1 MTLTQS
7 LIEKEKRYCAQNYSP
22 LPVVLNKAQGVWVWD
37 VEGKKYLDMVSA
49 YSAVSL
55 GHSHPRIVKTLI
67 EQSQKLCLSSR
78 AFYAEALCHFLE
90 KICEMSGMDMALPM
104 NTGAEAVETAIK
116 AARRWGYFVKKIPS
130 GKAEIIVANNN
141 FHGRTTTI
149 ISFSSEDTYKEGFD
163 PYTPGF
169 ISIPFGDAQALEKAI
184 TLSTCA
190 FLVEPIQGEAGI
202 VTPPEGWLKQV
213 QDICKKNNVLLIVD
227 EIQSGLGRTGK
238 LFAFEHDNIKPD
250 GLIIGKALGGGML
263 PVSLFL
269 AKKEVMQVFT
279 PGSHGSTFGGNSLA
293 AAVGLE
299 TLRIIEDEKLVQKSA
314 ALGSYMFEKL
324 QNLKSPLIKA
334 IRGKGLWVGIE
345 IDSLQ
350 AKARKVA
357 EGLLEKGVLSKETH
371 ESVIRFAPPLVIQ
384 KDEIDWAISQLEKV
398 LETLN

>member
-7 LIEKEKRYCAQNYSP
+7 LIEKEKQYCAQNYFS

-37 VEGKKYLDMVSA
+37 VEGKKYLDMMSA

-67 EQSQKLCLSSR
+67 EQSQKLCISSR
-78 AFYAEALCHFLE
+78 AFYAENLCLFLE
-90 KICEMSGMDMALPM
+90 KICEISGMDMALPM

-116 AARRWGYFVKKIPS
+116 AARRWGYFIKKIPA
-130 GKAEIIVANNN
+130 GKADIIVANNN

-149 ISFSSEDTYKEGFD
+149 ISFSSEAAYKEGFD

-169 ISIPFGDAQALEKAI
+169 ISVPFGDVQALEKAI
-184 TLSTCA
+184 TPSTCA

-202 VTPPEGWLKQV
+202 ISPPEGWLKQV
-213 QDICKKNNVLLIVD
+213 HDICKKNNVLLIVD

-238 LFAFEHDNIKPD
+238 LFAFEYDDIKPD
-250 GLIIGKALGGGML
+250 GLIVGKALGGGIL
-263 PVSLFL
+263 PVSAFL

-293 AAVGLE
+293 AAIGLE
-299 TLRIIEDEKLVQKSA
+299 TLRVLEDEKLVQKSA
-314 ALGSYMFEKL
+314 ELGNYMFEKL
-324 QNLKSPLIKA
+324 KNLKNPLIKA
-334 IRGKGLWVGIE
+334 IRGKGLWAGIE
-345 IDSLQ
+345 IDSSK

-371 ESVIRFAPPLVIQ
+371 ETVIRFAPPLTIQ
-384 KDEIDWAISQLEKV
+384 KDEISWAVDQLEKV
-398 LETLN
+398 LKNLS